1 MPGSC
6 PVAGNTISPQFRN
19 GIYLINFQ
27 PYSGTLR
34 KYIFVAL
41 LLAAIALPS
50 SLVAAEIKATLR
62 SSTLNSEARLQAQ
75 VDTTWRMFQFYASP
89 DASMGTEDF
98 YSTEL
103 NNWSNENL
111 LKRSIFTASNL
122 YFEIAA
128 AFFIVGAGIQTSD
141 FGAVEEPTALDLTPI
156 DALELDRPRNTGQ
169 PTVWGGFD
177 FGWLDLMAAWHY
189 QGSGKVPWDED
200 NSWRPR
206 IFGDKD
212 IMDPHGGNESVN
224 YTLWATHKNENT
236 TLRLLYYKGA
246 SPYATVQIG
255 NLNGET
261 AIEPDWHPIRLFS
274 GTIDKETGLFT
285 MKFGGGYIVRE
296 EWKDNTINAELAV
309 SKEIGNLQLKLQTI
323 QEFIVKSGSKGKGKT
338 NSNYHISSEV
348 NLGRLYSD
356 TYKFTARYTFNDYEF
371 AGSTYLSD
379 SFGWQIRPSAKRHFG
394 KATVGVEAAV
404 MDDFYDPYADNNQ
417 LGVFVS
423 STF

>member
-1 MPGSC
+1 MPGFS
-6 PVAGNTISPQFRN
+6 PVGANTILIQPRDE
-19 GIYLINFQ
+19 IYLINCQ
-27 PYSGTLR
+27 PFSKTFR
-34 KYIFVAL
+34 KYIFVL
-41 LLAAIALPS
+41 LLLPAIALTGSPVS
-50 SLVAAEIKATLR
+50 AEIKATLT
-62 SSTLNSEARLQAQ
+62 SSTLNTEARLQAQ
-75 VDTTWRMFQFYASP
+75 FDTTWRMFQFSASP
-89 DASMGTEDF
+89 DVSMGTEGF

-111 LKRSIFTASNL
+111 LKRSIFTANNL
-122 YFEIAA
+122 YFEMTA
-128 AFFIVGAGIQTSD
+128 AFFKVGAGIQTSD
-141 FGAVEEPTALDLTPI
+141 FGAVEEHTALDLTPI

-177 FGWLDLMAAWHY
+177 FDWLDLMAAWHY
-189 QGSGKVPWDED
+189 QGAGKVPWDKD

-224 YTLWATHKNENT
+224 YTLWGTHKTENT

-261 AIEPDWHPIRLFS
+261 AIEPDWHPIRVFS
-274 GTIDKETGLFT
+274 GTIHKETGLFT
-285 MKFGGGYIVRE
+285 MKFGGGYIERE
-296 EWKDNTINAELAV
+296 EWKDNTIDAELAV

-323 QEFIVKSGSKGKGKT
+323 QEFIVKSGSRGKGKT
-338 NSNYHISSEV
+338 NNNYHISSEV

-356 TYKFTARYTFNDYEF
+356 TYKFTARYTLNDYEF

-394 KATVGVEAAV
+394 KVTVGVEAAV
-404 MDDFYDPYADNNQ
+404 MDEFYDPYADNNQ